1 MKEGEPVPVAPETP
15 EKPGNASSGKRN
27 FLKLMGGAS
36 IGLGLGLPGLA
47 TAQASTV
54 CGSSGF
60 GGAEGRRSAAYL
72 ARINAALAQRAQF
85 ECSDTPNGDEESLP
99 ANIGSFSKG
108 LAHNELGE
116 VSPSAY
122 QTLVIALRSNTRS
135 LLATVP
141 MGTTPPTRLIAPFQG
156 FAYSLAGPDPQGVPC
171 PAPPTFSSA
180 EAAAEMV
187 ECYWLALTRDVPY
200 AAYDSDPTIAAACAD
215 LNRQPGYRGPRTAG
229 QVTPANVFRGTFPGE
244 LDGPYVSQFLVRPIP
259 HGPYEH
265 EQRLRPFVAGTDFQI
280 TYADWLLAQRGGGA
294 GPTPVESASVF
305 LRNGRDLSAYLL
317 TDYGAQ
323 PALEAALI
331 LNRIGAPPN
340 PSLPLLPTNEAGLIG
355 GFNQFVQLLGGAQA
369 PALAAC
375 FYQKWQVH
383 RRARP
388 DAYGGRVQNHVS
400 GRANYPIPAQLLNSA
415 ALPAIFSRYGNYL
428 LPMAYR
434 VGNPVHPSYPAG
446 HASSVGATVTVLKAL
461 YRGDF
466 VLTGNKVASADGS
479 RLLDYPGPLTV
490 EGELNK
496 LAANV
501 ALGRDTAGVHYRSD
515 GVEGLLQGERVA
527 LAFLAE
533 LRETLPASFAGFTLR
548 TFSGVQV
555 TV

>member
-1 MKEGEPVPVAPETP
+1 MNEHESTLGAPDAP
-15 EKPGNASSGKRN
+15 DNLNPGKRD

-47 TAQASTV
+47 QAAQAQLG
-54 CGSSGF
+54 CASSGIA
-60 GGAEGRRSAAYL
+60 GANVRRNTAYQARLSAAQ
-72 ARINAALAQRAQF
+72 AQRDAF
-85 ECSDTPNGDEESLP
+85 ECSNFPNGDEASLP
-99 ANIGSFSKG
+99 ANINSFSKG

-122 QTLVIALRSNTRS
+122 QTLVFALNNNSRSA
-135 LLATVP
+135 LATVT
-141 MGTTPPTRLIAPFQG
+141 MGTTPGTRLIAPFQG
-156 FAYSLAGPDPQGVPC
+156 FAYSLTGPDPQGVPC
-171 PAPPTFSSA
+171 PPPPNFSSA

-187 ECYWLALTRDVPY
+187 ECYWLALTRDVPF
-200 AAYDSDPTIAAACAD
+200 AAYGTDPMIAAACAD
-215 LNRQPGYRGPRTAG
+215 LNTQPGYRGPRSAG
-229 QVTPANVFRGTFPGE
+229 QVTPANVFRGNFPGE
-244 LDGPYVSQFLVRPIP
+244 LDGPYLSQFLVRPIP

-265 EQRLRPFVAGTDFQI
+265 EQRLRPFVAGNNFQV

-294 GPTPVESASVF
+294 GPTPVESTSVF
-305 LRNGRDLSAYLL
+305 QRNGRDLSTYLL
-317 TDYGAQ
+317 SDYGAQ

-331 LNRIGAPPN
+331 LNRLAAPAN
-340 PSLPLLPTNEAGLIG
+340 PGLPVLAPNEAGVIG
-355 GFNQFVQLLGGAQA
+355 GFNQFVQLLGGAQG
-369 PALAAC
+369 PAIAAC

-388 DAYGGRVQNHVS
+388 DAYSGRVHNHLS
-400 GRANYPIPAQLLNSA
+400 GRANYPIPAELLNSA
-415 ALPAIFSRYGNYL
+415 ALAATFSRYGNYL
-428 LPMAYR
+428 LPMAYK
-434 VGNPVHPSYPAG
+434 VGNPTHPSYPAG
-446 HASSVGATVTVLKAL
+446 HASSVGSTVTVLKAL

-466 VLTGNKVASADGS
+466 VLTGNKVAAADGLS
-479 RLLDYPGPLTV
+479 LLDYAGPLTV

-496 LAANV
+496 LAANI

-533 LRETLPASFAGFTLR
+533 LRQTLPVSFAGFTLR

>member
-1 MKEGEPVPVAPETP
+1 MSELESNPGVPDSADNL
-15 EKPGNASSGKRN
+15 KAGKRD

-47 TAQASTV
+47 EAQSSIGCASGV
-54 CGSSGF
+54 
-60 GGAEGRRSAAYL
+60 GAAAGRRQAAYL
-72 ARINAALAQRAQF
+72 ARINASLAQRAQF
-85 ECSDTPNGDEESLP
+85 ECSDAPNGDEESLP
-99 ANIGSFSKG
+99 ANINSFSKG
-108 LAHNELGE
+108 LAHNDLGE
-116 VSPSAY
+116 VSPFAY
-122 QTLVIALRSNTRS
+122 QTLAIALKSNSRP
-135 LLATVP
+135 LLATVT
-141 MGTTPPTRLIAPFQG
+141 MGTTPSTRLIAPFQG

-187 ECYWLALTRDVPY
+187 ECYWLALTRDVPF
-200 AAYDSDPTIAAACAD
+200 AAYDSNPMIAAACAD
-215 LNRQPGYRGPRTAG
+215 LSRQSGYRGPRSAG
-229 QVTPANVFRGTFPGE
+229 QVTPANVFRGKFPGE
-244 LDGPYVSQFLVRPIP
+244 LEGPLVSQFLVRAIP

-265 EQRLRPFVAGTDFQI
+265 EQKLRPFVAGNDFQI

-294 GPTPVESASVF
+294 GPTPTESTPVF
-305 LRNGRDLSAYLL
+305 LRNGRDLSTYLL

-331 LNRIGAPPN
+331 LNRVGAPPN
-340 PSLPLLPTNEAGLIG
+340 ASLPVLPSNEAGLIG
-355 GFNQFVQLLGGAQA
+355 GFNQFVQLLGGAQG
-369 PALAAC
+369 PAIAAC

-388 DAYGGRVQNHVS
+388 DAYSGRVHNHLT
-400 GRANYPIPAQLLNSA
+400 GRANYPIPAELLNSA
-415 ALPAIFSRYGNYL
+415 ALAATFSRSGNYL

-479 RLLDYPGPLTV
+479 SLLDYAGPLTV

-496 LAANV
+496 LAANI
-501 ALGRDTAGVHYRSD
+501 ALGRDTAGVHFRSD
-515 GVEGLLQGERVA
+515 SVEGLLQGERVA